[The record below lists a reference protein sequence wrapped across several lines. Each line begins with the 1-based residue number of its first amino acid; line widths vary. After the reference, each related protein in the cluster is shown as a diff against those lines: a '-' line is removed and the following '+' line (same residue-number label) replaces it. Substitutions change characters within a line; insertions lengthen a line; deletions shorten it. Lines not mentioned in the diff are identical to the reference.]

1 MHICNIVKTSRPKSR
16 VLHGCIWWLNSN
28 NQKPAGH
35 NSCIELGMEWIGPAV
50 VELSTVVPKIWMHD
64 GNSHKGPMGQ
74 WPCCCT
80 STGPDGSKQF
90 QIVTASL
97 RIWLSNKNPARAQWA
112 NDLAVAHFRAKALPW
127 DLICPK
133 SVQRYWS
140 CSICMNLGAC
150 WAIALHI

>member
-1 MHICNIVKTSRPKSR
+1 MHICNIVKTSRPKSL
-16 VLHGCIWWLNSN
+16 VLHACIWWLNSN

-50 VELSTVVPKIWMHD
+50 VELSTVVPKIWVHD

-127 DLICPK
+127 DLIWPK